1 LRVAYGRM
9 RPNVAMVVAD
19 VNLNMVA
26 QARGAVTGASG
37 VVALVYAL
45 PFPSGAFDVVVCL
58 PIYGR
63 RHWPTASVQAA

>member
-1 LRVAYGRM
+1 M

-37 VVALVYAL
+37 VVAL
-45 PFPSGAFDVVVCL
+45 G
-58 PIYGR
+58 
-63 RHWPTASVQAA
+63 VQATQYRLP